1 MDLGKEIENIKKEL
15 TKRFDLINKLYKK
28 ILELKMRLAE
38 KDIEIL
44 KCKIDNNLI

>member
-1 MDLGKEIENIKKEL
+1 MDLGKEMEDIKKESI
-15 TKRFDLINKLYKK
+15 KRFDLIHKLYKK

-38 KDIEIL
+38 KEIELL